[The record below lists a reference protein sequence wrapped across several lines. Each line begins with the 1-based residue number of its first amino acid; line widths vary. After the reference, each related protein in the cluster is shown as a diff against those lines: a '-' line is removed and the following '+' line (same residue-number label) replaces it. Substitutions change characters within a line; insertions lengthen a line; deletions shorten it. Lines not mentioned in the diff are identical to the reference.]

1 MRKTKS
7 LLALLCAVVAAF
19 VLAVPAFAVGENHT
33 ITIDA
38 QTKGHKYQAYQVF
51 SGELDAA
58 EDTLTNI
65 DWGVNVDGT
74 KLLRDLVQESGTGG
88 SPIEGLFTGAT
99 NPYDVAKALEKMDD
113 NSAQID
119 KVAEIIGANLQG
131 APKESGDSPADLGAS
146 EKYRYRYTITG
157 LDSGYYFIKDEDKS
171 LDGES
176 DAYTKFILEVVHNV
190 AVDAKADMPPVEKA
204 ITGVT
209 GYSGDGDQDKVVPS
223 DPTSADAAIGD
234 TVEFTITSRVPNMDG
249 YNRYIFVV
257 NDTLSK
263 GLTIG
268 ELGEFTAE
276 DVTIKFINP
285 GEGEDH
291 VLRPGEDYSVAATSN
306 AEHPDE
312 TDIEIVFK
320 NFMDVAADNIG
331 WDIEIV
337 YSATVDSDAV
347 IGNAGNP
354 NDVSLTYS
362 NNPNVNYKGDK
373 PGPDEP
379 VGITPNSTVK
389 VYVAGIQINK
399 VDENKQSLAG
409 AEFTLTGNTLN
420 TVVVTKGEFV
430 ALEPGEAEEQI
441 TVYYPLIE
449 GGAYTTTAPT
459 EQTASHYVDG
469 MNAKKY
475 KLGEKTEV
483 VTRPAGTVEYKGFVD
498 ANGVLRFEG
507 LKAGTYTLSE
517 TVVPDGYNK
526 AEDITF
532 TVTFQVPTEGN
543 GNQAFTI
550 TPTESFELFTEGEDN
565 LFKAEIE
572 NRSGATLPSTGGI
585 GTTIFY
591 AVGATLVIGAGVVLV
606 SRYRANRMK

>member
-65 DWGVNVDGT
+65 AWGVNVNET
-74 KLLRDLVQESGTGG
+74 KLLQDLIQESGTDN
-88 SPIEGLFTGAT
+88 SPIKDVFTGAA
-99 NPYDVAKALEKMDD
+99 NAYDVAKALEKMRD
-113 NSAQID
+113 NSEQID

-131 APKESGDSPADLGAS
+131 NPKESGDEPEDLGAS

-157 LDSGYYFIKDEDKS
+157 LDSGYYFIKDQDNS
-171 LDGES
+171 LDGAS

-209 GYSGDGDQDKVVPS
+209 GYNRDGEKAEAVPNV
-223 DPTSADAAIGD
+223 PTSADAAIGD

-268 ELGEFTAE
+268 ELGQFTAD
-276 DVTIKFINP
+276 DVTITFINP
-285 GEGEDH
+285 DEGEDR
-291 VLRPGEDYSVAATSN
+291 VLRPGTEYSVAATSN
-306 AEHPDE
+306 ADDSYK

-320 NFMDVAADNIG
+320 NFMDVAAGHIG

-362 NNPNVNYKGDK
+362 NNPNVNYEGDK

-379 VGITPNSTVK
+379 VGITPKSTVK

-399 VDENKQSLAG
+399 VDENGEPLAG

-430 ALEPGEAEEQI
+430 ALEPEDEEGQI

-469 MNAKKY
+469 MGAQKY

-483 VTRPAGTVEYKGFVD
+483 VTRPAETVQYKGFVD

-532 TVTFQVPTEGN
+532 TVTFQVPTAEN

-550 TPTESFELFTEGEDN
+550 TPTGVFESVDDGEDN

-606 SRYRANRMK
+606 SRYRANHMK

>member
-7 LLALLCAVVAAF
+7 LIALLCAVVAAF
-19 VLAVPAFAVGENHT
+19 VLAVPAFAAGENHT

-51 SGELDAA
+51 SGKLDAA

-65 DWGVNVDGT
+65 AWGVNVNGT
-74 KLLRDLVQESGTGG
+74 KLLQDLVQESGTGG
-88 SPIEGLFTGAT
+88 SPIEGVFTGAT
-99 NPYDVAKALEKMDD
+99 NAYDVAKALEKMGD
-113 NSAQID
+113 NSAEID
-119 KVAEIIGANLQG
+119 KVAEIIGTNLQG
-131 APKESGDSPADLGAS
+131 DPKESGDSPDDLGAS

-157 LDSGYYFIKDEDKS
+157 LDSGYYFIKDQDNS
-171 LDGES
+171 LDGAS

-209 GYSGDGDQDKVVPS
+209 GYNGNGDQDKVVPN
-223 DPTSADAAIGD
+223 DPSSADAAIGD

-268 ELGEFTAE
+268 ELGQFTAD
-276 DVTIKFINP
+276 DVTITFINP
-285 GEGEDH
+285 DEGEDH
-291 VLRPGEDYSVAATSN
+291 VLRPDTDYSVAAAPN
-306 AEHPDE
+306 DDPGK

-320 NFMDVAADNIG
+320 NFMDVAAGHIG

-362 NNPNVNYKGDK
+362 NNPNVNYGGDK
-373 PGPDEP
+373 PDPDEP
-379 VGITPNSTVK
+379 VGITPKSTVK

-409 AEFTLTGNTLN
+409 AEFKLTGNTLN

-430 ALEPGEAEEQI
+430 ELGLEEDEGL

-449 GGAYTTTAPT
+449 GGTYTTTAPT
-459 EQTASHYVDG
+459 EQTASHYVGG
-469 MNAKKY
+469 MDAKKY

-483 VTRPAGTVEYKGFVD
+483 VERPAGTVEYKGFVD

-532 TVTFQVPTEGN
+532 TVTFQVPTEEN

-550 TPTESFELFTEGEDN
+550 TPTGVFESVDDGEDN

-591 AVGATLVIGAGVVLV
+591 AVGATCVIGAGVVLV
-606 SRYRANRMK
+606 SRYRANHMK